1 MKGSPH
7 FLTFLFISST
17 NYSISFAKQLL
28 SRYRRAPQAHLEQS
42 FQMGIVQILVSI
54 DFRL

>member
-28 SRYRRAPQAHLEQS
+28 SRYRRAPQTHLEQS